1 MGTYLTGTY
10 SVIHTSGD
18 ADFDN
23 FVYSSIYF
31 NVAGAFI
38 INGIVVIGVVD
49 KSVDI
54 IVNENTTTLST
65 DFLLLGNPIAPQTKV
80 KTGLISGDSH
90 NEVWEFV
97 NIKTGLP
104 ARSTNGSGSPDSS
117 PDTLFKMTIDTTK
130 AGATNTQSYRLDL
143 HAGAT
148 NLTVD
153 WGDGNSDV
161 ITTYNQAE
169 LTHVYDAS
177 GTYQISLSGSFEGIT
192 SPNNND
198 RLKIMSIDN
207 WGTIQFKN
215 MNAAFTGCANMV
227 GLYTD
232 KPDTSLCTNMEATF
246 NSCTLFNSNVDFDMS
261 LNTDLEGFLYNATNF
276 NQPINWVTP
285 NVETFFRTFAS
296 MPNFNSPVT
305 IDGFLSVT
313 NVRGGCTGMFG
324 FCNTFNSPLTFSD
337 FSNVPNVNNMF
348 NSSPNFNQDI
358 SDLDISGLLTC
369 TECGE
374 EQPKLGAINMLR
386 STSFSTVNYDL
397 LLVAW
402 DTLGTSNIKF
412 HAGSA
417 QYSSGAPATARA
429 NMVSRGWEITDGGQV

>member
-1 MGTYLTGTY
+1 MIVTR
-10 SVIHTSGD
+10 
-18 ADFDN
+18 A
-23 FVYSSIYF
+23 
-31 NVAGAFI
+31 
-38 INGIVVIGVVD
+38 INSPLEFEIP
-49 KSVDI
+49 
-54 IVNENTTTLST
+54 N
-65 DFLLLGNPIAPQTKV
+65 
-80 KTGLISGDSH
+80 LID
-90 NEVWEFV
+90 
-97 NIKTGLP
+97 P
-104 ARSTNGSGSPDSS
+104 
-117 PDTLFKMTIDTTK
+117 LFKMTIDTTK

-169 LTHVYDAS
+169 LTHGYDAS

-215 MNAAFTGCANMV
+215 MNSAFSGCANMV

-232 KPDTSLCTNMEATF
+232 KPDTSLCTNMESTF
-246 NSCTLFNSNVDFDMS
+246 AGCTLFNSNVDFDMS
-261 LNTDLEGFLYNATNF
+261 LNTDLEAFLYNTTNF

-285 NVETFFRTFAS
+285 NVETFFRTFS
-296 MPNFNSPVT
+296 FMTNFNSPVT

-313 NVRGGCTGMFG
+313 NVRNGCTGMFEWSPA
-324 FCNTFNSPLTFSD
+324 FNSPLTFSD

-348 NSSPNFNQDI
+348 NGATNFNQDI
-358 SDLDISGLLTC
+358 SDLDISGLLT
-369 TECGE
+369 GE
-374 EQPKLGAINMLR
+374 ELKLGAINMLR